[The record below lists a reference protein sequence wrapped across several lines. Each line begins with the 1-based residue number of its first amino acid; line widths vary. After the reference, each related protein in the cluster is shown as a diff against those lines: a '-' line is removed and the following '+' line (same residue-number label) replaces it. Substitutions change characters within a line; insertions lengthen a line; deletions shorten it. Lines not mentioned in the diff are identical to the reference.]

1 MHNRSMLQVS
11 QIAESNRISPSYS
24 YESLLFIQPSRSLSK
39 PLQRRF
45 VQSAGLLAMFVAMLL
60 LSNPAEAACK
70 GVGCACIPSEIQFA
84 SPELIPNEDG
94 KYPISLEADS
104 VESQGQSLVTLT
116 GNAEVSQGRNTIVAD
131 KLQYFRETERVV
143 AEGNVEVISER
154 GDYIASESADV
165 HIPTQIGQLLNSE
178 FKMARAM
185 SSSNGIDTVSI
196 ESRGFAG
203 TVDLEGEG
211 LTRLSDVK
219 YTTCKEGNNDVMISA
234 GELVLD
240 QISGVG
246 KARNATVRFMGVPIF
261 YAPYLSFPINDERK
275 TGFLTPGFGNDED
288 SGNVFEFP
296 WYWNIAK
303 NQDVTITPRYFTD
316 RGVQIA
322 GEYRRRSRTSRT
334 YIFGEVLPDDDL
346 FGETRDLL
354 TIQHEQ
360 TFTKNLKGSINYN
373 DVSDIDYFDDL
384 RNEERFFSATFVPRN
399 AELNYRNRYVRVRA
413 RANEFQ
419 VIDDA
424 IINAPYERLPSVTLS
439 TNLPKGPYGLEYG
452 IDASY
457 TDFASETRVEG
468 SRLALTPYA
477 ELPFENIWGYVKPRV
492 SFHNRSYSL
501 SNNLAEGQNDNPS
514 FSVPIFSIDAG
525 IYFEKN
531 INWFGEGALQTLEPR
546 LYYVYAPEEDQD
558 DVPIF
563 DTRQVS
569 LNNFG
574 NIFRESRFFGE
585 DRVGDTNQVTLG
597 LESRIIDNKTG
608 VERLRFSLGQ
618 LVILDDLET
627 GLTAGAAPI
636 ESGLG
641 DLLISLRSRSK
652 GAWTTRS
659 FIQYDHEESEIRTAS
674 ASITYAP
681 RDDNRKRVSLGY
693 RFSNGSTRDIDQITT
708 SVNWP
713 ISNRWQF
720 FAANRYSIEDSD
732 SISTNVG
739 VEYDSCCWKLRFS
752 AQDRI
757 DNRDIEQKRT
767 SFFIELEL
775 TSLGSFRTGV
785 EN

>member
-1 MHNRSMLQVS
+1 
-11 QIAESNRISPSYS
+11 
-24 YESLLFIQPSRSLSK
+24 
-39 PLQRRF
+39 
-45 VQSAGLLAMFVAMLL
+45 
-60 LSNPAEAACK
+60 
-70 GVGCACIPSEIQFA
+70 
-84 SPELIPNEDG
+84 
-94 KYPISLEADS
+94 
-104 VESQGQSLVTLT
+104 
-116 GNAEVSQGRNTIVAD
+116 
-131 KLQYFRETERVV
+131 
-143 AEGNVEVISER
+143 
-154 GDYIASESADV
+154 
-165 HIPTQIGQLLNSE
+165 
-178 FKMARAM
+178 MAW
-185 SSSNGIDTVSI
+185 S
-196 ESRGFAG
+196 
-203 TVDLEGEG
+203 
-211 LTRLSDVK
+211 
-219 YTTCKEGNNDVMISA
+219 
-234 GELVLD
+234 
-240 QISGVG
+240 
-246 KARNATVRFMGVPIF
+246 
-261 YAPYLSFPINDERK
+261 
-275 TGFLTPGFGNDED
+275 
-288 SGNVFEFP
+288 
-296 WYWNIAK
+296 
-303 NQDVTITPRYFTD
+303 
-316 RGVQIA
+316 
-322 GEYRRRSRTSRT
+322 
-334 YIFGEVLPDDDL
+334 
-346 FGETRDLL
+346 
-354 TIQHEQ
+354 
-360 TFTKNLKGSINYN
+360 
-373 DVSDIDYFDDL
+373 
-384 RNEERFFSATFVPRN
+384 
-399 AELNYRNRYVRVRA
+399 
-413 RANEFQ
+413 
-419 VIDDA
+419 
-424 IINAPYERLPSVTLS
+424 
-439 TNLPKGPYGLEYG
+439 
-452 IDASY
+452 
-457 TDFASETRVEG
+457 
-468 SRLALTPYA
+468 
-477 ELPFENIWGYVKPRV
+477 
-492 SFHNRSYSL
+492 

-720 FAANRYSIEDSD
+720 FAANRYSIEDSE

-775 TSLGSFRTGV
+775 TSLGSFRTGL